1 MKNSWNIFKNDG
13 KNVGTNWVAAILIG
27 GLILLPSLYA
37 WLNIKAAWDPYGQT
51 DQIPIGVVDEDVG
64 SNVRD
69 EDINVG
75 DELVDTLKD
84 NDSMDWQ
91 FTDRDT
97 AMENLEY
104 GDYFAVIIIPENF
117 SENLST
123 VASGQPEKANVEYY
137 VNEKLNAIAPKMT
150 DQGASV
156 IVDQVSSNFIA
167 TVNGVI
173 FDLFNNIGIELENDL
188 PDIENFENYIFE
200 TEEQLPQVHEL
211 LNDTLTDATN
221 AEDVIDR
228 AQGLIPEV
236 ERVTD
241 EGLGTI
247 DETTSFL
254 TDAEDR
260 LNEMAPQIE
269 EDLERVQ
276 GIATNTN
283 NFIQDIQLT
292 EFDFSNGEQLTDQ
305 INTDVNEAIQTIE
318 TVEDG
323 LQQLQEQNNQEPLNE
338 DNESNDEDESN
349 EDNESNGKDDSNED
363 NELNEERID
372 QALEQLA
379 DLKTQLENVQAQ
391 SESVDAFIDEKRDEV
406 ETVVGDLQERA
417 EETSENIDAFVKEYK
432 ETIEPTVMEEVAQAK
447 TTLADARGILVEIQD
462 TIPEVEGI
470 LDSTDD
476 NLAEGK
482 GTLESVLGEYPYVYS
497 KVTELADRIRNLQD
511 ETDINEIIQLLQNDP
526 EAESGFFEEPV
537 ELSENKVF
545 PVTNYGTGMT
555 PFYTILAIWVGGL
568 LLISLLAT
576 EPHDAE
582 TFTMRE
588 NYFGRLMTFAGIG
601 LLQTLVVTSGD
612 IFLLGVEFAH
622 PGWFI
627 VFGLFI
633 SLVFM
638 SIIYTVVSVFG
649 DVGKAMAIVLLVLQI
664 AGSGGTYPVILLPE
678 FFQMISP
685 FLPFTYAV
693 DLMRE
698 ALGGIIWTKV
708 AYDLAV
714 LSMFGIGFILIGA
727 FLKKPINKQTKKL
740 VEKSK
745 ETGLFH

>member
-13 KNVGTNWVAAILIG
+13 KNIGTNWVAAILIG

-37 WLNIKAAWDPYGQT
+37 WFNIKAAWDPYGQT

-64 SNVRD
+64 ANVRG

-75 DELVDTLKD
+75 DDLVDTLKD
-84 NDSMDWQ
+84 NKSMDWQ
-91 FTDRDT
+91 FTDRET
-97 AMENLEY
+97 AMENIEY

-117 SENLST
+117 SENLAT
-123 VASGQPEKANVEYY
+123 VASGNPEKANVEYY
-137 VNEKLNAIAPKMT
+137 VNEKINAIAPKMT

-200 TEEQLPQVHEL
+200 MEEQLPQVHQL
-211 LNDTLTDATN
+211 LNDALTDANN
-221 AEDVIDR
+221 AEDIIDN
-228 AQGLIPEV
+228 AQDLVPEA
-236 ERVTD
+236 ERVTAD
-241 EGLGTI
+241 GLKTI
-247 DETTSFL
+247 DETTAFL
-254 TDAEDR
+254 TEAEDR
-260 LNEMAPQIE
+260 LNEMAPRIE

-276 GIATNTN
+276 AIAANTN
-283 NFIQDIQLT
+283 SFIQDIQLMD
-292 EFDFSNGEQLTDQ
+292 FDFSNGEQITEQ
-305 INTDVNEAIQTIE
+305 INADVNEAIQTVE
-318 TVEDG
+318 TVEG
-323 LQQLQEQNNQEPLNE
+323 ALQQLQEQNNQEQSNE
-338 DNESNDEDESN
+338 DNESNDEDGSN
-349 EDNESNGKDDSNED
+349 EDSESSNED
-363 NELNEERID
+363 QSIENNELNGEQID

-379 DLKTQLENVQAQ
+379 ALKTQLENVQDQ
-391 SESVDAFIDEKRDEV
+391 SESVDAFIEEKSGEV
-406 ETVVGDLQERA
+406 ETVVGDLQGRA

-432 ETIEPTVMEEVAQAK
+432 ETIEPTVMEEVDQAK

-462 TIPEVEGI
+462 TIPEVENI
-470 LDSTDD
+470 LGRTDD

-482 GTLESVLGEYPYVYS
+482 ETLESVLGEYPYVFD
-497 KVTELADRIRNLQD
+497 KVSEIADRIRNLQD

-537 ELSENKVF
+537 ELSENRVF
-545 PVTNYGTGMT
+545 PIMNYGTGMT

-576 EPHDAE
+576 EPHHAE

-612 IFLLGVEFAH
+612 ILLLGVEFAH

-678 FFQMISP
+678 FFQVISP

-698 ALGGIIWTKV
+698 ALGGIIWSK
-708 AYDLAV
+708 AIYDLVV
-714 LSMFGIGFILIGA
+714 LSIFGIAFILIGA
-727 FLKKPINKQTKKL
+727 LLKKPINKQTKKL